1 MNLKELELYDLINY
15 LRKNVLSLKSIEL
28 SQLKK
33 ETYADLIK
41 YWEWADK
48 YNLDEDDLE
57 NLYLFVMKD
66 DMGFWNQD
74 LRDAINEGFLTD
86 NQLKAIGWCE

>member
-1 MNLKELELYDLINY
+1 MNLKELELYDLVEY
-15 LRKNVLSLKSIEL
+15 LRDNNLSLKSIEL

-41 YWEWADK
+41 YWEWADT
-48 YNLDEDDLE
+48 YNLDKDDLD

-74 LRDAINEGFLTD
+74 LRDAINEGCLTD

>member
-1 MNLKELELYDLINY
+1 MNLKELELYDLVEYLKLIN
-15 LRKNVLSLKSIEL
+15 LSLRRFDYSRL
-28 SQLKK
+28 SK
-33 ETYADLIK
+33 ETYANLIK

-48 YNLDEDDLE
+48 YNLDKNDLN
-57 NLYLFVMKD
+57 NLELFILKD

>member
-1 MNLKELELYDLINY
+1 MNLKELELYDLVEY
-15 LRKNVLSLKSIEL
+15 LRDNNLSLKSIEL
-28 SQLKK
+28 SQLNK
-33 ETYADLIK
+33 EAYADLIK

-48 YNLDEDDLE
+48 YNLDKDDLN

-66 DMGFWNQD
+66 DMGFWHQD